1 MARLETEGSGP
12 SLSRMS
18 SFGPQLSA
26 PSMSAGGR
34 VGAFVQTLNILNP
47 GQPGGCLGPNPRPG
61 TPSPGRPGGCL
72 HPMQRLIL
80 PFDAL
85 SAGGGPRYSG
95 VRVHARRVEQRSFMQ
110 RAPPYT
116 LP

>member
-18 SFGPQLSA
+18 SFGPQGSA

-34 VGAFVQTLNILNP
+34 VGAFVPCRDMSCRAMRFLLVVGHATQ
-47 GQPGGCLGPNPRPG
+47 GGRG
-61 TPSPGRPGGCL
+61 
-72 HPMQRLIL
+72 
-80 PFDAL
+80 
-85 SAGGGPRYSG
+85 
-95 VRVHARRVEQRSFMQ
+95 HATQVEQHRFFMQ
-110 RAPPYT
+110 PTPPYT

>member
-34 VGAFVQTLNILNP
+34 VGGFVLAESCPCRVMRFLLVVGRANQECGFTSHGWSNT
-47 GQPGGCLGPNPRPG
+47 GSSCSVRC
-61 TPSPGRPGGCL
+61 TPSHEPLVAMSKLLKTGCTSDRP
-72 HPMQRLIL
+72 
-80 PFDAL
+80 
-85 SAGGGPRYSG
+85 
-95 VRVHARRVEQRSFMQ
+95 
-110 RAPPYT
+110 
-116 LP
+116 